1 MESSKSCRMLEG
13 CVASFILHV
22 RIGWGKCIF
31 CQWKLHSGRGERTAK
46 SINSHQSKHLQ
57 RTFELTSWEGHSF
70 LVLVMFNINLFCS
83 NALQSEVLFA
93 SWQPMSWHLANA
105 HAASGLFYKI
115 TWSIARFARGAWSN
129 RSDNSHLF
137 HFTFS
142 LQDPSS
148 QAIMVVY
155 KSWCHLAAA
164 KSNDLHID
172 SQLSIQTWSGCDS
185 TPLHFRSHVGQ
196 ISLICTIFVEN
207 SRSINTVE
215 FAKA

>member
-13 CVASFILHV
+13 CVASFILHI

-31 CQWKLHSGRGERTAK
+31 CQWKLHSGRGESTAK

-148 QAIMVVY
+148 QAMMVPY
-155 KSWCHLAAA
+155 RFCKKQWFAHRLAAFN
-164 KSNDLHID
+164 SNLKRLWLHTIAF
-172 SQLSIQTWSGCDS
+172 SITCRPNKLGRYHLCGKLSK
-185 TPLHFRSHVGQ
+185 H
-196 ISLICTIFVEN
+196 
-207 SRSINTVE
+207 
-215 FAKA
+215 

>member
-1 MESSKSCRMLEG
+1 
-13 CVASFILHV
+13 
-22 RIGWGKCIF
+22 
-31 CQWKLHSGRGERTAK
+31 
-46 SINSHQSKHLQ
+46 
-57 RTFELTSWEGHSF
+57 
-70 LVLVMFNINLFCS
+70 MFNINLFCS

-148 QAIMVVY
+148 QAMMVPY
-155 KSWCHLAAA
+155 RFCKKQWFAHRLAAFNSNLKRLWLHTIAFSITCRPNKLDMYHLRGKLSKHQYSGICEGLDWAFLATLPVTRRNPEMPTVTWA
-164 KSNDLHID
+164 KTRTRLLVRRDRIRIGSVSLLSNV
-172 SQLSIQTWSGCDS
+172 LSKHGSELRLWCDS
-185 TPLHFRSHVGQ
+185 YVM
-196 ISLICTIFVEN
+196 
-207 SRSINTVE
+207 
-215 FAKA
+215 